1 MASFV
6 CKEQLNFLS
15 SEQRKQLTRHFRNSP
30 ETAMPHQIA
39 VLLGITYSKALIILT
54 ALETEGFSKNKL
66 LIYHICTEEFVDAIP
81 FGIGFP
87 NLPYV
92 CPNCEKVIESYK
104 ELSFDSIAL
113 TTEPIEFI

>member
-1 MASFV
+1 
-6 CKEQLNFLS
+6 
-15 SEQRKQLTRHFRNSP
+15 
-30 ETAMPHQIA
+30 
-39 VLLGITYSKALIILT
+39 
-54 ALETEGFSKNKL
+54 
-66 LIYHICTEEFVDAIP
+66 VDAIP